1 MINAYVNTQRNVSMD
16 NGLQVLLSP
25 VQLAAV
31 LSDETVTQAETL
43 QNRLLGGL
51 GVAMGTIEMVGAGV
65 LCLAPEPTML
75 SKAGCV
81 VVGAHSMDTLN
92 TAIEQTITGQDT
104 KTATYQVAK
113 NIATQLGADDG
124 TAWKVGLTVDIA
136 VPIAFGLAM
145 NVPRISY
152 VRAGTFKLAEHEA
165 VNGIKAGGHTIAKH
179 VAISEDDLLAR
190 LSRSPRL
197 QSASSFFSLEQAE
210 QVISSGLRANRMKI
224 IHWANFVRNSEAT
237 LDITYTA
244 NSVIGYGFRQ
254 GIANKENIYAV
265 RIVLLKKIYNSK
277 PYYLLTAYPFM
288 G

>member
-1 MINAYVNTQRNVSMD
+1 MD
-16 NGLQVLLSP
+16 NGLQVLMSP

-81 VVGAHSMDTLN
+81 VVG
-92 TAIEQTITGQDT
+92 
-104 KTATYQVAK
+104 
-113 NIATQLGADDG
+113 
-124 TAWKVGLTVDIA
+124 
-136 VPIAFGLAM
+136 
-145 NVPRISY
+145 
-152 VRAGTFKLAEHEA
+152 
-165 VNGIKAGGHTIAKH
+165 
-179 VAISEDDLLAR
+179 
-190 LSRSPRL
+190 
-197 QSASSFFSLEQAE
+197 
-210 QVISSGLRANRMKI
+210 
-224 IHWANFVRNSEAT
+224 
-237 LDITYTA
+237 
-244 NSVIGYGFRQ
+244 YGFRQ

>member
-1 MINAYVNTQRNVSMD
+1 MENEF
-16 NGLQVLLSP
+16 QVLMSP

-51 GVAMGTIEMVGAGV
+51 GVAMGTVEMVGAGA

-75 SKAGCV
+75 TKAGCV

-92 TAIEQTITGQDT
+92 TAIEQTITGKDT
-104 KTATYQVAK
+104 KTETYQLAES
-113 NIATQLGADDG
+113 IATQLGADEE

-165 VNGIKAGGHTIAKH
+165 VKGIKAGGHTIAKH
-179 VAISEDDLLAR
+179 VAVSEEDLLAR
-190 LSRSPRL
+190 LSRSPQL
-197 QSASSFFSLEQAE
+197 QSATSFFSLEQAE
-210 QVISSGLRANRMKI
+210 KVISAGLRANRLKI
-224 IHWANFVRNSEAT
+224 IHWANFARNSEAT
-237 LDITYTA
+237 LDITYNA
-244 NSVIGYGFRQ
+244 NAVIGYGFRK